1 MGLLIQIEI
10 CLAVQMENILTIIQK
25 QILLLISII
34 GIVFKASDLILII
47 LTVLYATSIIYSCRD
62 YPKLLL
68 ITSCIVFGLIILF
81 IAAMKMT
88 TYLIENKVFFIR

>member
-1 MGLLIQIEI
+1 MMNFVKKMLEA
-10 CLAVQMENILTIIQK
+10 LAKYQ
-25 QILLLISII
+25 QILLLKTII
-34 GIVFKASDLILII
+34 CIVFKASDLILII

-88 TYLIENKVFFIR
+88 TYLIENKVLFIR